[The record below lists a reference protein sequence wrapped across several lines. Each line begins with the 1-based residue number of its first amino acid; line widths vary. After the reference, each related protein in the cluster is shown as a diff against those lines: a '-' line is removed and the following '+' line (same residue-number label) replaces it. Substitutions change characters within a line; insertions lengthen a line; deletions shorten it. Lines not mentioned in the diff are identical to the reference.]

1 MDDVENRAQ
10 MMPLRENATC
20 MDCYCNIVVVVD
32 DVMLCC
38 YFMPFFSFA
47 FVPSGRRMDSGLAP
61 RPDSLVHSLQFT
73 TLFFYE
79 H

>member
-32 DVMLCC
+32 VMLCC
-38 YFMPFFSFA
+38 FILCASLSFA
-47 FVPSGRRMDSGLAP
+47 FVPSGFSGLAP
-61 RPDSLVHSLQFT
+61 RPDSLVHSLDTIYYIVF
-73 TLFFYE
+73 LRALN
-79 H
+79 